1 MPHGV
6 RHLPTASPR
15 RLRRLS
21 PALSPAA
28 ALTMK
33 PPSVQ
38 SPFARFWRYLH
49 RGDVPRLLGRHYSSV
64 FAHTDSCAD
73 PVCLSSTSVLAS
85 LDKPLQVATS
95 PCCHRDL
102 PDAIAASPSRAA
114 WTPPTT

>member
-1 MPHGV
+1 MRPGV
-6 RHLPTASPR
+6 RDLPTASLR

-21 PALSPAA
+21 PALCPAA

-64 FAHTDSCAD
+64 LAHTDSCAD
-73 PVCLSSTSVLAS
+73 PVWLSSTSVLAS
-85 LDKPLQVATS
+85 SFLRPMIHAIQQAMRSGQVLR
-95 PCCHRDL
+95 HHDG
-102 PDAIAASPSRAA
+102 
-114 WTPPTT
+114 